1 MANSMTGFATEETVV
16 EPHRLV
22 WEVRSVNHRFLDIS
36 LRLPDEMRAFEP
48 RCREMIGAALGRGKV
63 DCTLR
68 VSSVEQEPGA
78 AALQQ
83 SVLESL
89 RELERETQQKFSD
102 ARQLSVSEILRW
114 PGVLK
119 DALPELTA
127 LSEPLASGFAR
138 ALAALSE
145 ARQRE
150 GHRLSEMLLERCD
163 AIEKIVADLSPRLP
177 EAQQRYREKLLARLE
192 RLDVEA
198 DPTRLEQELA
208 LLAQRLDVSEE
219 LDRLGSHVS
228 EVRDVLGRNEPIGRR
243 LDFLMQELNREANTL
258 SSKSQDE
265 VLTKAGVELKVLVE
279 QMREQVQNLE

>member
-1 MANSMTGFATEETVV
+1 MPSSMTGFATEETLV
-16 EPHRLV
+16 ESYRLV

-48 RCREMIGAALGRGKV
+48 RCREIIGAALGRGKV

-68 VSSVEQEPGA
+68 VSAVEQESGL

-83 SVLESL
+83 PVLESL
-89 RELERETQQKFSD
+89 KKLERQIHQKFPD
-102 ARQLSVSEILRW
+102 VRQLTVGEILRW
-114 PGVLK
+114 PGVLEDVRPEFK
-119 DALPELTA
+119 ALN
-127 LSEPLASGFAR
+127 EPLAAGFAA
-138 ALAALSE
+138 ALASLSD

-150 GHRLSEMLLERCD
+150 GGRLCEMLVERCD
-163 AIEKIVADLSPRLP
+163 AIERIIADLGPRLP
-177 EAQQRYREKLLARLE
+177 EAQERYRDKLLKRLE
-192 RLDVEA
+192 RLHVEVDRA
-198 DPTRLEQELA
+198 RLEQELV
-208 LLAQRLDVSEE
+208 LLAQRLDVTEE

-228 EVRDVLGRNEPIGRR
+228 EVRDVLGRDEPIGRR

-265 VLTKAGVELKVLVE
+265 ELTCAGVELKVLIE

>member
-1 MANSMTGFATEETVV
+1 MTGFATEETVV
-16 EPHRLV
+16 EFYRLV
-22 WEVRSVNHRFLDIS
+22 WEIRSVNHRFLDIS

-68 VSSVEQEPGA
+68 ISAVEQEAGST
-78 AALQQ
+78 ALQQ
-83 SVLESL
+83 PVLNSL
-89 RELERETQQKFSD
+89 KDLERQVHQKFPD
-102 ARQLSVSEILRW
+102 AGQLSVGEVLRW
-114 PGVLK
+114 QGIFDDARPDLK
-119 DALPELTA
+119 ALA
-127 LSEPLASGFAR
+127 EPLETGFG
-138 ALAALSE
+138 AALSSLSD

-150 GHRLSEMLLERCD
+150 GERLGQMLVERCD
-163 AIEKIVADLSPRLP
+163 GIVQIVADLAPRLP
-177 EAQQRYREKLLARLE
+177 EAQERYREKLLKRLE

-198 DPTRLEQELA
+198 DPARLEQELA
-208 LLAQRLDVSEE
+208 LLAQRLDVTEE

-228 EVRDVLGRNEPIGRR
+228 EVRDVVGRDEPIGRR

-265 VLTKAGVELKVLVE
+265 VLTKAGVELKVLIE